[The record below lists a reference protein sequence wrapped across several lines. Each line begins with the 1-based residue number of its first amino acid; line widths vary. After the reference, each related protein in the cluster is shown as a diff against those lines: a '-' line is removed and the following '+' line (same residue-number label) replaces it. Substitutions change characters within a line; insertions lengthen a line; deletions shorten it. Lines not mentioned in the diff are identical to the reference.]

1 MKVTRVAF
9 SKDLNR
15 GKYAQLAEQAH
26 RLGRVRCEVW
36 QRYGSVNGAGLPDRK
51 IRDRW
56 MEDGTAMK
64 FGVLANAWKETVR
77 DAVADIAANRAAAK
91 AAVRKAVNR
100 RTSDHAE
107 RKRLFAALKADSWA
121 EDPFLSRQMRK
132 HWKRGRNRT
141 HNQIVVRSD
150 QYRTFTL
157 VEDGDIWLAVPGLVR
172 RELVRVPLNTVV
184 APTGTLRLILRGSRV
199 EVHHQID
206 ADAVKSSARPAG
218 DREIG
223 VDKGYT
229 EALTDSD
236 GQHHGTELGELLA
249 SESDYRKLKNARRA
263 KIRSVAEK
271 ARDHGDH
278 ATAERIARNNL
289 GTIKRDRRSSRWR
302 QTVRT
307 TTFRAVHAV
316 VDKAALIAAE
326 DLTKT
331 FTGHVRRGRAV
342 NRRLAAWTKGVT
354 AEALANVSERRGS
367 ALTLVNAAY
376 TSQVVPCCGVLGR
389 RGGDRLHCTRCGV
402 VWQADHAAAINVLHR
417 AGDPDITLHTPY
429 QRVKRIVRERA
440 DRRPDQTADP
450 GLQPTVWTESETSER
465 STLIN
470 EQEAGEHPCRSCSST
485 AGGSDRVAA
494 PNAR

>member
-9 SKDLNR
+9 SKGLNP
-15 GKYAQLAEQAH
+15 GKYAQLADQAH
-26 RLGRVRCEVW
+26 RLGRVRSEVW
-36 QRYGSVNGAGLPDRK
+36 QRYGSVHGVGLSDRK

-56 MEDGTAMK
+56 MTDGTAAK

-77 DAVADIAANRAAAK
+77 DAVADITANRAAAK
-91 AAVRKAVNR
+91 AAARRAVNR
-100 RTSDHAE
+100 RTLNHAE
-107 RKRLFAALKADSWA
+107 RKRLFAALKADAWT

-132 HWKRGRNRT
+132 HWKRGRNRI

-157 VEDGDIWLAVPGLVR
+157 AEGGNIWLAVPGLVR
-172 RELVRVPLNTVV
+172 RQPVRVPLNTTM
-184 APTGTLRLILRGSRV
+184 APTGTLRLILRGGRV
-199 EVHHQID
+199 EVHYQID
-206 ADAVKSSARPAG
+206 ADTMKSSARPAG

-249 SESDYRKLKNARRA
+249 RESDYRKTKNARRA
-263 KIRSVAEK
+263 KIRSVAEN
-271 ARDHGDH
+271 ARATGDH
-278 ATAERIARNNL
+278 AKADRVARNNL
-289 GTIKRDRRSSRWR
+289 GVIKRDRRSSRWK

-331 FTGHVRRGRAV
+331 FTGRVRRGRDV

-354 AEALANVSERRGS
+354 AEALTNVSERRGS
-367 ALTLVNAAY
+367 VLTLVNAAY
-376 TSQVVPCCGVLGR
+376 TSQVVPCCGALGQR
-389 RGGDRLHCTRCGV
+389 SGDRLHCTRCRV
-402 VWQADHAAAINVLHR
+402 VWQADHAAAINVLQR
-417 AGDPDITLHTPY
+417 VGDPDITLHTPY
-429 QRVKRIVRERA
+429 QRVRRIVGERA
-440 DRRPDQTADP
+440 DRRPIRLPILDSRPRRGRRAKHPNDQ
-450 GLQPTVWTESETSER
+450 
-465 STLIN
+465 
-470 EQEAGEHPCRSCSST
+470 H
-485 AGGSDRVAA
+485 
-494 PNAR
+494 